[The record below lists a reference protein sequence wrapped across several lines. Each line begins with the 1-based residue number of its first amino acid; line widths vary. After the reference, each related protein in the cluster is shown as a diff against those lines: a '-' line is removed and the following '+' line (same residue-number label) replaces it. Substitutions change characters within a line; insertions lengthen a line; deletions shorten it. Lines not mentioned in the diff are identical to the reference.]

1 MQAYRSRRPAFTLIE
16 LLVVIAIITILA
28 ALTAIFFPRF
38 QDQELVNRGA
48 DQLQGWL
55 LAAKMQAKRDRLPTG
70 FRLILDP
77 SGNVTSL
84 SYIQQPDNF
93 ALGTYIGADT
103 DPNPATI
110 PNPPFP
116 TFGFPRAKFSL
127 PAGVTFFTPITVS
140 GSSDPFVIQPG
151 DYLEVYGGGVLHR
164 IARIPQPST
173 DPVAFFPPDPLGSP
187 ANASLILES
196 TTALPLPNPPPPPR
210 FAPPL
215 CASARPRTTTVP
227 APASFCW
234 TATTASTSL
243 R

>member
-127 PAGVTFFTPITVS
+127 PAGVTFFTPIMSRVLPTR
-140 GSSDPFVIQPG
+140 SSSSRATISK
-151 DYLEVYGGGVLHR
+151 
-164 IARIPQPST
+164 ST
-173 DPVAFFPPDPLGSP
+173 GAAYCTGSP
-187 ANASLILES
+187 GSRSPRPILSPSSPRILWARPLMRPSSWSRRRHYRCPIRPLPRTPHRPPPS
-196 TTALPLPNPPPPPR
+196 TTASSR
-210 FAPPL
+210 HRGR
-215 CASARPRTTTVP
+215 S
-227 APASFCW
+227 PASKN
-234 TATTASTSL
+234 
-243 R
+243 